1 MFDIIKKYLF
11 QKKSLPK
18 LIVKDIALMVY
29 NKNNLI
35 DSDVNMYLTVE
46 TLIQI
51 NNNKWLK

>member
-1 MFDIIKKYLF
+1 M
-11 QKKSLPK
+11 
-18 LIVKDIALMVY
+18 KDIALMVY

-51 NNNKWLK
+51 NNNNWLK